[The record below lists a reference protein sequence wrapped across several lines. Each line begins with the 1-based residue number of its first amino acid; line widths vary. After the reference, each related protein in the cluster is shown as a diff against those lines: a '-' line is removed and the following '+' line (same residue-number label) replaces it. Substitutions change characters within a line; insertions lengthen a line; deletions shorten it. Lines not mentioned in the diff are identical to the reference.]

1 MYKSF
6 TSKAIFHGVAGEE
19 EERWDRLQ
27 RWTYEKQ
34 EFILACVCA
43 RNAMLFGQKYP
54 PPPSLHDTS
63 PTRCLACK
71 SNLNIHFQVRG
82 GKKCPCVWRWL
93 QSTDEHRI
101 SPCSFLPSSITAIR
115 RNVLSRGNGEQLFFI
130 LSLQPTHQCPL
141 HGPALLLP
149 RSATS
154 PQCYMQ
160 IRSGW
165 QSAESSSELS
175 MTN

>member
-43 RNAMLFGQKYP
+43 ERHAVWTKI
-54 PPPSLHDTS
+54 PPSPQS
-63 PTRCLACK
+63 SRCLACK